1 MSAQWDNLSGQDA
14 VTIQA
19 DKRDV
24 RKSLDILKWFLF
36 AVVVY
41 SAYFGGHEK
50 KLGNLGK
57 SI

>member
-36 AVVVY
+36 AGVVY
-41 SAYFGGHEK
+41 SAILHLLAATLF
-50 KLGNLGK
+50 
-57 SI
+57 